1 MGIIKNKINEK
12 IDYKNLTKY
21 TNTVGTITKINN
33 ITNTCT
39 ITFNNPNGEGML
51 VRENVPVSSNLGGFT
66 SSGLKIG
73 TICDI
78 SFSRGNIYAPVITG
92 IVDSFYNQ
100 KTCTDQGCTLIDD
113 EMKEFSFNEEIT
125 PMYEQWLLNKS
136 EHDIIYSDAIEDF
149 SSIDVNEKIYNF
161 MSEVDKYSENE
172 IGITNL
178 NTKSTIKL
186 KENGDIDLFVSDNV
200 GIRISKK
207 NKKIYIYGKLE
218 HDCCCCCNCNGNS
231 NNNNNSNSSNS
242 DDDVGK
248 ILDTLNLDI
257 EELKKCIART
267 GEIHGEPESFDK
279 LNANIQKFE
288 SLYENYN
295 SGMYNNGNED
305 TRIAMKNEVMKL
317 YNYFCKELA
326 AGRLKWGL
334 D

>member
-1 MGIIKNKINEK
+1 MH
-12 IDYKNLTKY
+12 LS
-21 TNTVGTITKINN
+21 
-33 ITNTCT
+33 
-39 ITFNNPNGEGML
+39 L
-51 VRENVPVSSNLGGFT
+51 
-66 SSGLKIG
+66 
-73 TICDI
+73 
-78 SFSRGNIYAPVITG
+78 
-92 IVDSFYNQ
+92 
-100 KTCTDQGCTLIDD
+100 
-113 EMKEFSFNEEIT
+113 
-125 PMYEQWLLNKS
+125 
-136 EHDIIYSDAIEDF
+136 
-149 SSIDVNEKIYNF
+149 
-161 MSEVDKYSENE
+161 
-172 IGITNL
+172 
-178 NTKSTIKL
+178 
-186 KENGDIDLFVSDNV
+186 VSDNV

-207 NKKIYIYGKLE
+207 NKKIYVYGKLE

-257 EELKKCIART
+257 EELKRCIART
-267 GEIHGEPESFDK
+267 GEIHGEPESFDE